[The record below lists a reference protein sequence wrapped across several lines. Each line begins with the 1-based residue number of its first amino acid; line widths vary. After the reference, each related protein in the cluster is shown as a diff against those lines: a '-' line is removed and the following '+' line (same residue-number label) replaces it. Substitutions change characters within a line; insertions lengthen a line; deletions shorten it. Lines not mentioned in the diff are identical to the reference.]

1 MKASSS
7 AFSVLDL
14 FTIGI
19 GPSSSHTVGPIRAA
33 ATFASSLASVPVQ
46 VIRCDLFGSLADTG
60 RGHGTDTA
68 VILGFMGYDP
78 STVPIDE
85 VATLLRAVEDRS
97 ELILPDGRRVGF
109 TRKDHIIFHRGK
121 NLGEHPNAM
130 HFTAQAKDGSL
141 LEEAVVYSIG
151 RGFTLIEGENVV
163 VESDPVEVPFPFHSA
178 QRLLEIC
185 DTEDLAISEV
195 VKANETAFRSW
206 SETMARIDA
215 VWEAMDQCIERGLRS
230 EGVLPGGLKVW
241 RRAKDYHQALSKTEE
256 DDSLVVMDWV
266 NFFALA
272 VNEENAAGGR
282 VVTAPTNGAAGVIPS
297 VFRYARQFRKSP
309 FADGQYRFFLT
320 AGAIGSLYKKMLR
333 FRGRMSVARAR
344 SGWRVPWRRV
354 LGPSISVEPLVRL
367 NLQRKLAWSTTSV

>member
-163 VESDPVEVPFPFHSA
+163 VELPSTKTKKVIVQVNHHLWIIREEGHPTVYLFIVTK
-178 QRLLEIC
+178 C
-185 DTEDLAISEV
+185 
-195 VKANETAFRSW
+195 
-206 SETMARIDA
+206 
-215 VWEAMDQCIERGLRS
+215 VWHIKGL
-230 EGVLPGGLKVW
+230 
-241 RRAKDYHQALSKTEE
+241 
-256 DDSLVVMDWV
+256 
-266 NFFALA
+266 
-272 VNEENAAGGR
+272 
-282 VVTAPTNGAAGVIPS
+282 
-297 VFRYARQFRKSP
+297 
-309 FADGQYRFFLT
+309 
-320 AGAIGSLYKKMLR
+320 
-333 FRGRMSVARAR
+333 
-344 SGWRVPWRRV
+344 
-354 LGPSISVEPLVRL
+354 
-367 NLQRKLAWSTTSV
+367 